1 MNTSQRLSIHF
12 LAWLAL
18 ISFGVP
24 TNARAQND
32 FGAFGQSGDVFG
44 DVNFGDLSINDG
56 EPTTWSA
63 KYYASGDTGRLEIEA
78 TVGQSWHVYSTT
90 QPKGGPLRT
99 QFTVASPDTVTVSGA
114 FKPNEAPHRSVSD
127 TYPGITIEEHD
138 GVVVWSAA
146 LNVPAGHQGDLK
158 VKVNALACQNGGS
171 CMPVN
176 ETLVAKYAGPLA
188 DDANLATRGAEKET
202 ASAAD
207 KLTDFQEEDYAVRW
221 KVGVSS
227 SIASGG
233 QGRLV
238 FRAIPEATFHVYH
251 AVVDDAKSST
261 NFVVTKKSGLKVGA
275 PRTESK
281 VIAKSLFA
289 AIPGV
294 PNPPEIKY
302 HKGTVTWELPI
313 KVSESTGAGEYE
325 IEGYVCYQACTD
337 TSCLAPKAMRYIAKV
352 TVGDAAV
359 ASLTSV
365 KVSAVKYVTAI
376 DSAADTK
383 WVDEFESDQAPANP
397 ATRGDGAPEQSD
409 SEPSDSAVDDLAP
422 AEPQLA
428 DSQNTPDSTAG
439 DDDFDAGAFGVESG
453 SKASFGIIL
462 LMAFGGGVIL
472 NLMPCVL
479 PVVGIKIMS
488 FVQQAGEDRRRVFA
502 LNFAYA
508 AGILAVFA
516 LLAMMAAAFSFKW
529 GQQFQYF
536 ELRLGLTVLI
546 FAMALS
552 YLGVWELPTPG
563 VANSDASQNLQDR
576 QDLTGAFFKGTFAT
590 VLATPCSGPMLGTVF
605 GVTGEMAAYEKAIVF
620 LTIGLGMAI
629 PYVVLGLFPSAVK
642 LLPKPGE
649 WMVTLKEFLA
659 FLFLLTVAYFFNQ
672 FADGQKVA
680 VFVTLIGVWFGCW
693 VIGKV
698 PPWEV
703 MQKQIR
709 GWSIGVT
716 SAVAV
721 GWLAFTFLVKEPP
734 AFDAASPSV
743 QYVQDKHLKWEVYS
757 EARLKTLQEQG
768 KTVMIDFTA
777 KWCPNCITNKHVA
790 LDTEATNELMAEL
803 NAVPMLADWTDQNS
817 EIKSKLDELKSESI
831 PILAIYP
838 GSKPYE
844 PIVLRDL
851 VSQRTVLKALRS
863 AGPSQSKDSLAIR
876 NVKGNASELV
886 H

>member
-12 LAWLAL
+12 FAWLAVVTL
-18 ISFGVP
+18 GVQ
-24 TNARAQND
+24 TNARAQTD

-44 DVNFGDLSINDG
+44 EVNFGDLSINDG

-99 QFTVASPDTVTVSGA
+99 QFTVASPDTVTVTGA
-114 FKPNEAPHRSVSD
+114 FKPNEAPHRSVSE
-127 TYPGITIEEHD
+127 TYPGVTIEEHD

-146 LNVPAGHQGDLK
+146 LNVPSGHQGDLK
-158 VKVNALACQNGGS
+158 IKVNALACQNGGS

-176 ETLVAKYAGPLA
+176 ETLVAKFAGPLA
-188 DDANLATRGAEKET
+188 DDAIVATRGDAKE
-202 ASAAD
+202 SAPND
-207 KLTDFQEEDYAVRW
+207 KLADFQEEGYAVRW
-221 KVGVSS
+221 KIGASS
-227 SIASGG
+227 SVASGG

-238 FRAIPEATFHVYH
+238 FRAIPKATFHVYH

-261 NFVVTKKSGLKVGA
+261 NFVVTNKSGLKIGG

-281 VIAKSLFA
+281 VISKSLFA

-294 PNPPEIKY
+294 PNPPKIKY
-302 HKGTVTWELPI
+302 HKGAVTWELPFH
-313 KVSESTGAGEYE
+313 VPATMGPGDYE

-337 TSCLAPKAMRYIAKV
+337 TSCLAPKALKYVATV
-352 TVGDAAV
+352 TVGDAAD
-359 ASLTSV
+359 ASLKAV
-365 KVSAVKYVTAI
+365 EVSAVKYVTAI
-376 DSAADTK
+376 DSTADNA
-383 WVDEFESDQAPANP
+383 WVDDLESDESAKPT
-397 ATRGDGAPEQSD
+397 TRGDGARKPSD
-409 SEPSDSAVDDLAP
+409 SETSDLAVEDLAP
-422 AEPQLA
+422 AESQLA
-428 DSQNTPDSTAG
+428 DSQNTPDSTVG
-439 DDDFDAGAFGVESG
+439 DDEFDAGAFTADSG

-516 LLAMMAAAFSFKW
+516 LLALLAAAFSFKW

-605 GVTGEMAAYEKAIVF
+605 GVTGEMAALEKAIVF

-734 AFDAASPSV
+734 AFDASSPTV

-803 NAVPMLADWTDQNS
+803 DAVPMLADWTDQNS
-817 EIKSKLDELKSESI
+817 EIRLKLDELKSESI

-838 GSKPYE
+838 GSKPSE

-851 VSQRTVLKALRS
+851 VSQQTVLKALRS
-863 AGPSQSKDSLAIR
+863 AGPSQSKDSVAIR
-876 NVKGNASELV
+876 NVKGNANELV